1 MAPRLKRFKTVIECL
16 DDHYL
21 GSYCRFISCIS
32 MTDALDYILRD
43 PSGYGDLN
51 EAVSIK
57 VSFAKEG
64 MGHSITQ

>member
-1 MAPRLKRFKTVIECL
+1 
-16 DDHYL
+16 
-21 GSYCRFISCIS
+21 